1 MVVRK
6 KKVFLDAS
14 IFVAAAESASG
25 GSSLILEVCRGLCFS
40 AVTTRKILLEAQR
53 NIRKKL
59 SSEALLCFY
68 KEIGNLNPDII
79 KPPTKEKL
87 SQYDDVIALKDC
99 HVLVSALESK
109 SDFLITLD
117 RKHFQT
123 EAIRQANLPITI
135 LTPKEFLEL
144 VKNEYKELL

>member
-1 MVVRK
+1 MADRK
-6 KKVFLDAS
+6 KKVLLDAS
-14 IFVAAAESASG
+14 IFVAAAGSASG
-25 GSSLILEVCRGLCFS
+25 GSSLVLEVCRGLRFS

-59 SSEALLCFY
+59 SPEALLRFY
-68 KEIGNLNPDII
+68 KEIGNLNPEII
-79 KPPTKEKL
+79 KPPIKEKL
-87 SQYDDVIALKDC
+87 SQYDDVIALKDR

-109 SDFLITLD
+109 SNFLITLD

-123 EAIRQANLPITI
+123 DAIRQANLPITI

-144 VKNEYKELL
+144 VKKHKEL